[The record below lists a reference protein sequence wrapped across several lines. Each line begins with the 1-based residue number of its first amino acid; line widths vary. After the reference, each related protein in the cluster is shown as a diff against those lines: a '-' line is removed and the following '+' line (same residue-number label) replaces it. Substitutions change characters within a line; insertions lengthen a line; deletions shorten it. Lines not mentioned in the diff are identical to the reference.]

1 MEPQHNSAWKFLIGV
16 FVAFWILFAI
26 VLWNANIPFVIVV
39 MALSMVLAM
48 SAVVV
53 SLAWAYQHNV

>member
-1 MEPQHNSAWKFLIGV
+1 MEPQRNNTWKFLIGV
-16 FVAFWILFAI
+16 FAAFWLLFAI
-26 VLWNANIPFVIVV
+26 VLWNANIPFVIVA

-53 SLAWAYQHNV
+53 GLAWAYQHNV